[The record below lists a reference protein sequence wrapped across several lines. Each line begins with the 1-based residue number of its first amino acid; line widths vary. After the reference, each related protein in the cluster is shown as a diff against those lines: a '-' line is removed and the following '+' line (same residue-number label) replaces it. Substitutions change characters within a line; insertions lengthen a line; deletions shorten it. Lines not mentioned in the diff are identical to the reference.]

1 MLPESVSIHSMIY
14 FKELSIALFKKKKE
28 KKKTGIHTMKADS
41 IGNLIQL
48 VFS

>member
-1 MLPESVSIHSMIY
+1 MLTESLNIHSIIY
-14 FKELSIALFKKKKE
+14 FKELSYALFKKKK

>member
-14 FKELSIALFKKKKE
+14 FKELSIALFKKKK

>member
-1 MLPESVSIHSMIY
+1 MLPESVSIQSMINY
-14 FKELSIALFKKKKE
+14 KEVSIALFKKKR

>member
-28 KKKTGIHTMKADS
+28 KKTGIHTMKADS